1 MIKTIL
7 KMIAVAGIVTGSVFT
22 SNAQIS
28 IGVTGGFGTAMDL
41 AKPVSTGGDKLA
53 SENGFGGGITGRYW
67 LNDNMAV
74 GLNVSYFSFN
84 SKDVPSGVTSSYS
97 VTPISLAFDYY
108 FMDEGFKPFAGLE
121 AGYMIGSW
129 IAKYEANIGGSGDP
143 TFDMS
148 YKNNGLFVAPVVGVA
163 YGINDNFDI
172 LLNAKYMLGLNGG
185 KQDLKYSIS
194 GPSSAQIDAE
204 ASSFVNVNL
213 GVSYKFGN

>member
-1 MIKTIL
+1 MKKTIL
-7 KMIAVAGIVTGSVFT
+7 KMIAVAGIVSGSVFS

-41 AKPVSTGGDKLA
+41 ATSTGGDKLA
-53 SENGFGGGITGRYW
+53 SENGFGGGISGRYW
-67 LNDNMAV
+67 LNNNMAA
-74 GLNVSYFSFN
+74 GINISYFSFGI
-84 SKDVPSGVTSSYS
+84 KDVPSGINSSYS
-97 VTPISLAFDYY
+97 VKPISLAFDYY
-108 FMDEGFKPFAGLE
+108 FMDEGFKPFAGIE
-121 AGYMIGSW
+121 AGYIIGSW

-143 TFDMS
+143 AFDMT
-148 YKNNGLFVAPVVGVA
+148 YKNNGLFVAPVVGTA

-172 LLNAKYMLGLNGG
+172 LLSAKYMLGLNGG

-194 GPSSAQIDAE
+194 GPPSMQIDTE

>member
-1 MIKTIL
+1 
-7 KMIAVAGIVTGSVFT
+7 MIAVAGIVTGSVFT

-28 IGVTGGFGTAMDL
+28 IGLTGGFGTAMDL
-41 AKPVSTGGDKLA
+41 AKPLGGNGDKLA

-74 GLNVSYFSFN
+74 GINANYFSFKT
-84 SKDVPSGVTSSYS
+84 KDVPSGVTSSYS
-97 VTPISLAFDYY
+97 VLPISLAFDYY
-108 FMDEGFKPFAGLE
+108 FMNDGFKPFAGLE

-129 IAKYEANIGGSGDP
+129 IAKYDANYAGNGNPAFESS
-143 TFDMS
+143 F
-148 YKNNGLFVAPVVGVA
+148 KNNGLFVAPVVGAA

-172 LLNAKYMLGLNGG
+172 ILNAKYMLGLNGG
-185 KQDLKYSIS
+185 KQDLSYSIS
-194 GPSSAQIDAE
+194 GFPSMQIDIE